1 MAQSESPKT
10 ANLTSREV
18 EGTVSSEHR
27 DEADLARLGKRSV
40 LKVRYIQGTL
50 KITCLKSLFAK
61 KRSFGFMAV
70 LGFSTTILITWEG
83 LFT

>member
-1 MAQSESPKT
+1 MAQSETIKMS
-10 ANLTSREV
+10 NLASREV
-18 EGTVSSEHR
+18 EGTSSSKQR

-40 LKVRYIQGTL
+40 LKVWYRYSTP
-50 KITCLKSLFAK
+50 KILYLKSSFPK
-61 KRSFGFMAV
+61 KRSFGFLAV